1 MEGRL
6 EIVIVMLT
14 LVSLA
19 FILELVRR
27 RQLREK
33 YALLWLAVGAVAV
46 VLVLARPVLDRLSL
60 FLGITYG
67 PTTLFLFAILFLLA
81 IVGHLSWEVS
91 RLEGETRHLAEE
103 IALLKARPPT
113 NEPSEDDAP
122 GRPHAAPER

>member
-6 EIVIVMLT
+6 QLVIATLT
-14 LVSLA
+14 VISLA
-19 FILELVRR
+19 FVLELVRR

-46 VLVLARPVLDRLSL
+46 VLVAARPVLDRVSL

-67 PTTLFLFAILFLLA
+67 PTTLFLFAILFLMA
-81 IVGHLSWEVS
+81 MVGHLSWEVS
-91 RLEGETRHLAEE
+91 RLEGESRHLAEE

-113 NEPSEDDAP
+113 NALAEEPAGSTD
-122 GRPHAAPER
+122 